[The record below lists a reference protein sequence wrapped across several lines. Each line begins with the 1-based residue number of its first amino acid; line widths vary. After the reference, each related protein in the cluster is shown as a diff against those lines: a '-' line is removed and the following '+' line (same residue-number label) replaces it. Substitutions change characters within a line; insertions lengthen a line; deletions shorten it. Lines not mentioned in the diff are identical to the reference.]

1 MQNKRDIQEVLQS
14 IFKLLDEAKN
24 LEKGVGEK
32 SSKKKLDFK
41 TDNILTKSKV
51 KSYSDWSGK
60 KFTYKKIEKKQS
72 ILDKKISTIFEK
84 ELSKWIKINK
94 NKNQSSSKKH

>member
-1 MQNKRDIQEVLQS
+1 MQNKRDIQEVLKS
-14 IFKLLDEAKN
+14 ILKLLDEAKN
-24 LEKGVGEK
+24 LEKGIGEK
-32 SSKKKLDFK
+32 SSKKLDFK
-41 TDNILTKSKV
+41 TDNILKKSKV

-60 KFTYKKIEKKQS
+60 KFTYKKIHKKQS
-72 ILDKKISTIFEK
+72 ILDKKISIIFEK